1 MLDKSADAVALK
13 ILWMFCCFWFFLIL
27 LSIVNDNWFVCR
39 RILAPSTSNKL
50 KRERVSIAWRT
61 SLFVGRLGVSSC
73 CSSSFPSSPSSTSIW
88 FSSRNSARMSSSL
101 NEPMSAPR
109 KYQLDVEKVKKWP
122 GLKLSQNNPYGPY
135 LQNRRFMYDRVN
147 NIFFTEFFT
156 SRGLKWAKIMQ
167 N

>member
-1 MLDKSADAVALK
+1 MLSAEA
-13 ILWMFCCFWFFLIL
+13 
-27 LSIVNDNWFVCR
+27 
-39 RILAPSTSNKL
+39 
-50 KRERVSIAWRT
+50 
-61 SLFVGRLGVSSC
+61 
-73 CSSSFPSSPSSTSIW
+73 
-88 FSSRNSARMSSSL
+88 
-101 NEPMSAPR
+101 MSAPR